1 MGHLRQL
8 LEAEGPDHRCI
19 NTNHYRKCSY
29 CANIKIPCVPVP
41 SSVQDEVIRF
51 RHIGEVALKELI
63 GLVSKELEGHGRRY
77 QKGNKNLR
85 AVFRLWVPL

>member
-1 MGHLRQL
+1 M
-8 LEAEGPDHRCI
+8 
-19 NTNHYRKCSY
+19 
-29 CANIKIPCVPVP
+29 PVP